1 MEGSACFISFLY
13 PAQGTQK
20 PEVGGSL
27 KSAAHPLTGSLL
39 TAITKHMR
47 QVAAVVLHS
56 VHSVRACTCEQGAWV
71 ECKRAAL
78 F

>member
-1 MEGSACFISFLY
+1 M
-13 PAQGTQK
+13 
-20 PEVGGSL
+20 
-27 KSAAHPLTGSLL
+27 SAAHPLTGSLL